1 MIIGN
6 ISQWG
11 EVKKKSKDKARTKG
25 KESFGSGVESSSLP
39 TRGTRSRGGLENIRG
54 SRTRGNDRGRGLGRG
69 SRGGAA
75 IDGLKA
81 AQSST
86 EHGAEGTLDGLS
98 ASLTTENKGSWD
110 NAADTMQS
118 SWDQPDQLN
127 QPSARSPDASSWE
140 IVAPGEENLPTLTE
154 PAKPSSKP
162 DGTRSWASMF
172 KKPDPPV
179 VQPKAAPSHA
189 LAPQE
194 PIEEPEITPKAEPVM
209 DEEPG
214 LPPPLIATDPAV
226 ETPASPPSSSE
237 APLSDPALELTPS
250 KDELT
255 ETNVEQL
262 PDVSTHPPTATA
274 ASTVATTHDPHST
287 IGTGNATPAHST
299 QQQRGTLR
307 PGLGGFATSAQ
318 KATSGTGRSS
328 SFQRRVLEQ
337 QEAVVMPSNHALDR
351 TAVQFGSMGLGAAP
365 EDLDVD
371 EEREEAETRT
381 QPPQHS
387 PVAPRATLPPA
398 PQQQPVSENYTTTKP
413 APGLPPA
420 VQQLPPPVETEQ
432 PAPQS
437 STPAAPAYNQFS
449 GRYGPSVTQPDV
461 PAPVQKTYEPFG
473 QQVQPHAQ
481 PGQYDSYAGQSQA
494 HPTSQAPQP
503 QPNTY
508 SSSANAYYSNNAD
521 NQRSMYQNY
530 YANYGQPVHHAAQ
543 QNVQDTS
550 VSQQPRSDSTYGTSA
565 ADQAP
570 QYATSQGQQ
579 QASQYRYGQVSEAQ
593 ASENSTPNL
602 LLSGHQSHGHGQQ
615 SHHVPQPHAPGQ
627 VGGQHGGYPY
637 GQPYYNHPYYGS
649 YASQVSH
656 HHQYGRERPLFDDVR
671 RSEEQYLTYGNQY
684 GYGAGQGG
692 YGGAPYGNKQ
702 GMYGQPHQA
711 YGMSPQTSYEQQS
724 QSPANT
730 GAYGQ
735 QSMPGRD
742 NLGSLGSYGRSG
754 SANPTDNQTAHASN
768 SGTFGSM
775 PDTFSRTQSGF
786 SGANQAVGQQAS
798 GQGANDDASRSFGDS
813 SKVAGG
819 PSPAP
824 GQATGR
830 PGSATNHLQSQTGM
844 PSQHAGQQGQQGYG
858 GYPSHM
864 NHQMHG
870 QQNSHYGSGPGA
882 PHQSGAQ
889 THQAYGGYAGG
900 FGGSYYGNNTRGGW
914 GANYGH

>member
-1 MIIGN
+1 M
-6 ISQWG
+6 
-11 EVKKKSKDKARTKG
+11 
-25 KESFGSGVESSSLP
+25 P
-39 TRGTRSRGGLENIRG
+39 TRGTRSRGGLESTRG
-54 SRTRGNDRGRGLGRG
+54 LRTRGSDRGRGLGRG
-69 SRGGAA
+69 SRGGATTNGPREA
-75 IDGLKA
+75 QGAPSTIEQGIDGA
-81 AQSST
+81 P
-86 EHGAEGTLDGLS
+86 EGLS
-98 ASLTTENKGSWD
+98 ASLTSENKGSWD
-110 NAADTMQS
+110 NAADAMEN
-118 SWDQPDQLN
+118 SWDQQDQTN
-127 QPSARSPDASSWE
+127 HPSARSPDASSWE
-140 IVAPGEENLPTLTE
+140 LVAPGEENLPTVTE

-179 VQPKAAPSHA
+179 ARPKAAPVPVMSS
-189 LAPQE
+189 QE
-194 PIEEPEITPKAEPVM
+194 PIAEPEITPKADPVIE
-209 DEEPG
+209 EEPG
-214 LPPPLIATDPAV
+214 LPPPLIASDPVV

-237 APLSDPALELTPS
+237 APLSDPVLELTPS

-262 PDVSTHPPTATA
+262 PDVSNHVTTATA
-274 ASTVATTHDPHST
+274 ASTVATTHDPRST
-287 IGTGNATPAHST
+287 IGTGNATPALPM
-299 QQQRGTLR
+299 QQQRSTLR

-318 KATSGTGRSS
+318 KATNAAGRSS

-351 TAVQFGSMGLGAAP
+351 TAVQFGSMGLNAAS

-398 PQQQPVSENYTTTKP
+398 PQQQQQPPQQPSVDSFTTTKP

-420 VQQLPPPVETEQ
+420 VQQLPPPAEVEQ

-437 STPAAPAYNQFS
+437 TTPAAPAYNQFS
-449 GRYGPSVTQPDV
+449 GRYGPSVTQPEV
-461 PAPVQKTYEPFG
+461 PAPVQKAYEPFG
-473 QQVQPHAQ
+473 QQIQQHAQ
-481 PGQYDSYAGQSQA
+481 PSQYDGYSGQSQS

-503 QPNTY
+503 QPGAY
-508 SSSANAYYSNNAD
+508 SSSANNYYSNSAD

-530 YANYGQPVHHAAQ
+530 YANYGQPVHQAAQ
-543 QNVQDTS
+543 QNAQDAGA
-550 VSQQPRSDSTYGTSA
+550 SQQPRSDSTYGTSA
-565 ADQAP
+565 AEQGP
-570 QYATSQGQQ
+570 QYVTSQSQQ
-579 QASQYRYGQVSEAQ
+579 QQPSQYRYGQVSEAQ
-593 ASENSTPNL
+593 ASGNSTPNP
-602 LLSGHQSHGHGQQ
+602 LLSGHQTHGHGQQ
-615 SHHVPQPHAPGQ
+615 SHHMPQPHAPGQ
-627 VGGQHGGYPY
+627 VQGQHGGYPY
-637 GQPYYNHPYYGS
+637 GQPYYNHPYYGN

-656 HHQYGRERPLFDDVR
+656 HHQYGRERPMFDDVR
-671 RSEEQYLTYGNQY
+671 RSEEQYLTYGNQF
-684 GYGAGQGG
+684 GYGAAQGG

-724 QSPANT
+724 QSPANA
-730 GAYGQ
+730 GGYGQ

-754 SANPTDNQTAHASN
+754 SANPTDNQTAHSNN

-775 PDTFSRTQSGF
+775 PDMFSRTQSGF
-786 SGANQAVGQQAS
+786 SGANPSVGQQPS
-798 GQGANDDASRSFGDS
+798 GQGGNEDASRSYGDS

-824 GQATGR
+824 GQAAGR
-830 PGSATNHLQSQTGM
+830 PGSAANNVQGQAGM
-844 PSQHAGQQGQQGYG
+844 PSQHAGQQGQQAYG

-870 QQNSHYGSGPGA
+870 QQNSHYGAGPGA

-889 THQAYGGYAGG
+889 THQAYGGYGGG
-900 FGGSYYGNNTRGGW
+900 FGGNYYGNNTRGGW